1 MIFDRQQQR
10 LLLEGKEYAPKDIFR
25 LVAEGAGNCPPAL
38 WDLYLFLNEWF
49 DASPVIT
56 VHTSGSTGVPKE
68 LVVRK
73 DRMMQSARLT
83 CEFLNLQ
90 AGDTAL
96 LCMNL
101 RYIGAMMM
109 VVRSL
114 VAGLNLVVRPASGHP
129 LSDVEVP
136 LKFAAMVP
144 LQVYNTLRVPA
155 ERKRL
160 EHTDILIIG
169 GGAVDDSLEAEL
181 KTIPIAAYS
190 TYGMTETLSHIAL
203 RRLNGEAA
211 SKCYYP
217 FPSVKLSLSAENT
230 LIVKAPL
237 ICDDVLQTNDIACLC
252 SDGGFTIAGRK
263 DNVINSGGIKI
274 QAEEMEN
281 RLQPFIPVPF
291 AVTAVPDPR
300 LGQALTLLIAGKPDI
315 KELENKLQAVL
326 ETYYR
331 PKHIFITELIPQTE
345 NGKIDR
351 TGCRILAQQ
360 MNRLHPLM
368 FAGTGS
374 DVGKSIISAA
384 FCRIFKQDGYR
395 PAPFKAQNMAL
406 NSYATPE
413 GLEIGRA
420 QAVQAEAAGVPCH
433 TDMNPLLLKPQSD
446 CTSQVVLNGR
456 PIGNRSA
463 YGYFH
468 KEGREE
474 LRREVCAAYDRLSKK
489 YNPVVL
495 EGAGSI
501 SEINLRE
508 VDLVNLPM
516 AMYAGADVILVADID
531 RGGVFASVYGSVM
544 LLTPEERKHVKG
556 ILINKFRGD
565 IRLFESGVKMLEEL
579 CGIPVVGVVP
589 YYKDI
594 YIEEEDSLALATK
607 SLQAEQG
614 KVNIAVVLLRHLSNF
629 TDFNVLE
636 RDPRVHLF
644 YTNNTEELAKADI
657 IILPGSKSTLA
668 DLYELRRNGVA
679 QAVIRAHREG
689 AAVLGIC
696 GGYQLMGQ
704 EVFDPDHVEGDIER
718 LPGLGLLPVSTRMT
732 GEKVTRQV
740 KFQLFENGGRATEDG
755 TLKLSMSGYEIHM
768 GSTVPIEGTSASP
781 LNMLEDGLCDGYIV
795 DSTCMGTYIHGIL
808 DNPEFIDF
816 LLKPFAGK
824 LSETAEAFNYQ
835 QFKEE
840 QYDKLAEHVRQHVDM
855 PLIYKILTDNI

>member
-10 LLLEGKEYAPKDIFR
+10 LLLEGKEYAPEDIFR

-49 DASPVIT
+49 DASPIIT

-217 FPSVKLSLSAENT
+217 FPSVELSLSAENT

-291 AVTAVPDPR
+291 AVTAVPDPC

-636 RDPRVHLF
+636 RDPRVHL
-644 YTNNTEELAKADI
+644 
-657 IILPGSKSTLA
+657 
-668 DLYELRRNGVA
+668 LYQQYRG
-679 QAVIRAHREG
+679 
-689 AAVLGIC
+689 
-696 GGYQLMGQ
+696 
-704 EVFDPDHVEGDIER
+704 
-718 LPGLGLLPVSTRMT
+718 T
-732 GEKVTRQV
+732 GE
-740 KFQLFENGGRATEDG
+740 
-755 TLKLSMSGYEIHM
+755 SGYNY
-768 GSTVPIEGTSASP
+768 SAR
-781 LNMLEDGLCDGYIV
+781 
-795 DSTCMGTYIHGIL
+795 
-808 DNPEFIDF
+808 
-816 LLKPFAGK
+816 
-824 LSETAEAFNYQ
+824 Q
-835 QFKEE
+835 QKH
-840 QYDKLAEHVRQHVDM
+840 ACRSV
-855 PLIYKILTDNI
+855 

>member
-1 MIFDRQQQR
+1 M
-10 LLLEGKEYAPKDIFR
+10 
-25 LVAEGAGNCPPAL
+25 
-38 WDLYLFLNEWF
+38 
-49 DASPVIT
+49 
-56 VHTSGSTGVPKE
+56 
-68 LVVRK
+68 
-73 DRMMQSARLT
+73 
-83 CEFLNLQ
+83 
-90 AGDTAL
+90 
-96 LCMNL
+96 
-101 RYIGAMMM
+101 
-109 VVRSL
+109 
-114 VAGLNLVVRPASGHP
+114 
-129 LSDVEVP
+129 
-136 LKFAAMVP
+136 
-144 LQVYNTLRVPA
+144 
-155 ERKRL
+155 
-160 EHTDILIIG
+160 
-169 GGAVDDSLEAEL
+169 
-181 KTIPIAAYS
+181 
-190 TYGMTETLSHIAL
+190 
-203 RRLNGEAA
+203 
-211 SKCYYP
+211 
-217 FPSVKLSLSAENT
+217 
-230 LIVKAPL
+230 
-237 ICDDVLQTNDIACLC
+237 
-252 SDGGFTIAGRK
+252 
-263 DNVINSGGIKI
+263 
-274 QAEEMEN
+274 
-281 RLQPFIPVPF
+281 
-291 AVTAVPDPR
+291 
-300 LGQALTLLIAGKPDI
+300 GQALTLLIAGKPDI

-579 CGIPVVGVVP
+579 CGIPV
-589 YYKDI
+589 
-594 YIEEEDSLALATK
+594 
-607 SLQAEQG
+607 
-614 KVNIAVVLLRHLSNF
+614 
-629 TDFNVLE
+629 
-636 RDPRVHLF
+636 
-644 YTNNTEELAKADI
+644 
-657 IILPGSKSTLA
+657 
-668 DLYELRRNGVA
+668 
-679 QAVIRAHREG
+679 
-689 AAVLGIC
+689 
-696 GGYQLMGQ
+696 
-704 EVFDPDHVEGDIER
+704 
-718 LPGLGLLPVSTRMT
+718 
-732 GEKVTRQV
+732 
-740 KFQLFENGGRATEDG
+740 
-755 TLKLSMSGYEIHM
+755 
-768 GSTVPIEGTSASP
+768 
-781 LNMLEDGLCDGYIV
+781 
-795 DSTCMGTYIHGIL
+795 
-808 DNPEFIDF
+808 
-816 LLKPFAGK
+816 
-824 LSETAEAFNYQ
+824 
-835 QFKEE
+835 
-840 QYDKLAEHVRQHVDM
+840 
-855 PLIYKILTDNI
+855 